1 MGSEIDEHIKEVQVS
16 ASQKKQFEQYEP
28 AESHV
33 SLTAEIPES
42 EDSDEFIEALQE
54 RADELVRQ
62 DIIRRYALYRS
73 KTEDEE

>member
-1 MGSEIDEHIKEVQVS
+1 VS

-28 AESHV
+28 AESFV
-33 SLTAEIPES
+33 GLTAEIPES
-42 EDSDEFIEALQE
+42 EDSDEFIEALQG